1 MLFGDASIME
11 DQGIQHKKKKKK
23 EAHVYVSVRGNKS
36 VSSNQIRLKK

>member
-23 EAHVYVSVRGNKS
+23 PTFMLVSEETNLFLQIKS
-36 VSSNQIRLKK
+36 D

>member
-23 EAHVYVSVRGNKS
+23 KKPTFMLVSEETNLFLQIKS
-36 VSSNQIRLKK
+36 D